1 VTPEDIRACFAGAAA
16 GFVELAGQ
24 VRPDQWDRP
33 ALGAWDVR
41 ALAGHT
47 SRALSTIETYLGKPA
62 GAGPVIDGPVQYF
75 LAALAGD
82 GPQAR
87 QRLHAAVASRGIEAG
102 AALGDEPA
110 AAIVTLTERVVRLVG
125 ESPDDAALGVP
136 FGQMTLA
143 GYLPTR
149 TFELTVHSLDLSRAL
164 AVPAPA
170 GLTPAITAC
179 CDLAGRLAGRLPT
192 AADLLLLLTGR
203 SGLPGHLTVL

>member
-1 VTPEDIRACFAGAAA
+1 MTSEDIRACFAGATA
-16 GFVELAGQ
+16 GFAELAGQ

-47 SRALSTIETYLGKPA
+47 SRALSTIETYLGKP
-62 GAGPVIDGPVQYF
+62 GTGPVLDGPVQYF
-75 LAALAGD
+75 LAALTGD

-87 QRLHAAVASRGIEAG
+87 QRIDAAVASRGIEAG
-102 AALGDEPA
+102 AALGDDPA
-110 AAIVTLTERVVRLVG
+110 AAIVTLVERIGRLVG

-136 FGQMTLA
+136 FGRMTLA

-164 AVPAPA
+164 AVPPPT
-170 GLTPAITAC
+170 GLAPAITAC

-203 SGLPGHLTVL
+203 PGLPDHLTVL